1 MATLNTRRMVRGK
14 GTDRNTTGSASR
26 RLTNVND
33 TNMFHLGTRMPS
45 MGPNDLERWESN
57 HDHDMPS
64 PDFQSKVDNA
74 DVYPMQAFP
83 KAFPVNQCVMSF

>member
-1 MATLNTRRMVRGK
+1 
-14 GTDRNTTGSASR
+14 
-26 RLTNVND
+26 
-33 TNMFHLGTRMPS
+33 

-64 PDFQSKVDNA
+64 PDFQSKVDNV

-83 KAFPVNQCVMSF
+83 KAFPVNQCVLSF